1 MKATYHSTSDTKERE
16 KALVADNLE
25 QSIYTV
31 KWSMSLS
38 VNCDVY
44 EVFGIGINIL
54 QVVNSLPFQTYDK
67 FKKHVIER
75 YKLMLKS
82 IKIEDCP
89 CATSMGVVD
98 TDSEDVLEPGEVLQE
113 DISDDENGNQED
125 TPPVSEKFI
134 CYWPTYHKDLKDL
147 QEDNMYQQVPMGV
160 LVAERFKTRAAHAQN
175 SETMLLDRESI
186 IKQVETRAEEVT
198 RFLQEGLEEKTF
210 RPEDIKVIEHCRTVL
225 DLESTM
231 QKCVLFG
238 SPHTANVTWKKFQES
253 AKFFDPTLNEKV
265 Y

>member
-113 DISDDENGNQED
+113 DISDGENGNQED
-125 TPPVSEKFI
+125 TPSVSEKFI

-175 SETMLLDRESI
+175 FETMLLDKESI
-186 IKQVETRAEEVT
+186 IRQVETRAEEGT
-198 RFLQEGLEEKTF
+198 RFLQEGL
-210 RPEDIKVIEHCRTVL
+210 
-225 DLESTM
+225 
-231 QKCVLFG
+231 
-238 SPHTANVTWKKFQES
+238 
-253 AKFFDPTLNEKV
+253 
-265 Y
+265 